1 MERHP
6 ASTGSR
12 QELGRLLE
20 AVLSNRGQAN
30 AVFDILAVLQ
40 VSGAGDR
47 GGPGA
52 AIGVTTEPSVTLSGS
67 PSQSEDPEEIKEG
80 VRTCSRLFGTLL
92 EREELF
98 VGSLPC
104 EDMALAGE

>member
-1 MERHP
+1 M
-6 ASTGSR
+6 
-12 QELGRLLE
+12 
-20 AVLSNRGQAN
+20 
-30 AVFDILAVLQ
+30 
-40 VSGAGDR
+40 
-47 GGPGA
+47 
-52 AIGVTTEPSVTLSGS
+52 GVTTGPSFTLWGL

-104 EDMALAGE
+104 ENMVLAGE

>member
-1 MERHP
+1 MR
-6 ASTGSR
+6 ATGAD
-12 QELGRLLE
+12 LGR
-20 AVLSNRGQAN
+20 
-30 AVFDILAVLQ
+30 Q
-40 VSGAGDR
+40 V
-47 GGPGA
+47 
-52 AIGVTTEPSVTLSGS
+52 GVTTGPSVTLSGS